1 LTEKE
6 ENELTG
12 KRIGVFG
19 ARFLQ
24 LISAALAVVG
34 FIWATGDYLT
44 SLFPSGSVVTPLS
57 VLMMLYGFIGTVAF
71 EGLVRFLTRKK

>member
-1 LTEKE
+1 MTEKKE
-6 ENELTG
+6 DEITSKKL
-12 KRIGVFG
+12 GVFG

-57 VLMMLYGFIGTVAF
+57 VLMMLYGSIGTVAF
-71 EGLVRFLTRKK
+71 EVLVRFLTRKK